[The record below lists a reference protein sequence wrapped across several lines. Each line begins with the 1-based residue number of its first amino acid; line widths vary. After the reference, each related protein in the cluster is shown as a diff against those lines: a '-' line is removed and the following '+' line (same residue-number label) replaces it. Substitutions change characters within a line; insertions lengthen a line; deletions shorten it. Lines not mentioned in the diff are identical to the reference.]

1 MLPWV
6 VWALLPLLALAGC
19 ANGGAG
25 GGGAS
30 PPASGQSAMSPAG
43 RELTSRLLRREPRIP
58 EPHRDRLDQALLAG
72 RRYDLWQAR
81 TELLAANPVAMLD

>member
-1 MLPWV
+1 
-6 VWALLPLLALAGC
+6 
-19 ANGGAG
+19 
-25 GGGAS
+25 
-30 PPASGQSAMSPAG
+30 MSPAG